1 MKRFLILLMVVSLF
15 ISSFVITANAANDAL
30 PKYIMHAGGTTPNG
44 IVGSNS
50 IQAMQNSYKKGQ
62 YWLELDFEWTSDGH
76 LVCTHDWDA
85 WYTRTYTGTDVP
97 TLARF
102 EKLRKTTYGFESPTL
117 KSLIS
122 WLRCHPKAK
131 IVTDVKSNNLKA
143 IEIISKYPD
152 LQDRFVIQIYSPEE
166 YDKVASLGFKNI
178 ILTFYRIIPQNISLE
193 TVKNKKLLACTFPA
207 SDDYKAAMTAFIN
220 ANIPIYV
227 HTVND
232 KFEQQ
237 KWFDF
242 GVTGIY
248 SDSIPT
254 K

>member
-1 MKRFLILLMVVSLF
+1 MKRFFILLLTAILIFSSL
-15 ISSFVITANAANDAL
+15 VITGSAANEAL
-30 PKYIMHAGGTTPNG
+30 PKYIMHAGGVTPRG
-44 IVGSNS
+44 VAGSNS
-50 IQAMQNSYKKGQ
+50 IQAMQNSYKSGQ

-122 WLRCHPKAK
+122 WLRCHPKAR
-131 IVTDVKSNNLKA
+131 IITDVKSNNLKA
-143 IEIISKYPD
+143 VEIISKYTD
-152 LQDRFVIQIYSPEE
+152 LRDRFVIQIYSPDE
-166 YDKVASLGFKNI
+166 YDRVSALGFKNI
-178 ILTFYRIIPQNISLE
+178 ILTFYRILPQNISLDM
-193 TVKNKKLLACTFPA
+193 VKNKNLLACTFPA
-207 SDDYKAAMTAFIN
+207 SEDYKTAIKTFKN
-220 ANIPIYV
+220 ANIPVYV
-227 HTVND
+227 HTVNG
-232 KFEQQ
+232 KAEQQ

-248 SDSIPT
+248 CDSIPT